1 MSLFQTT
8 PPASRPAIEIEVED
22 FLATTESMLA
32 RRVEDHKTLYHRFW
46 DSPHTPDALLAEMG
60 ANALPMLLA
69 ARENLESIERL
80 AILGGEVLTDYIP
93 ASSCEPRR
101 DFLVAEN
108 GTVTLSP
115 PAEGFDAWGD
125 PVEQ

>member
-8 PPASRPAIEIEVED
+8 QPAARPAIEIEVED

-46 DSPHTPDALLAEMG
+46 DGAHTPDALLLEMG

-80 AILGGEVLTDYIP
+80 AILGGETLTDYIP
-93 ASSCEPRR
+93 AASFLPRR
-101 DFLVAEN
+101 EFIPAQN
-108 GTVTLSP
+108 GTVTLAA
-115 PAEGFDAWGD
+115 PAEGYDAWGN
-125 PVEQ
+125 PIEP